1 MAFTGRTSTV
11 AFLIISP
18 GCSLFPDLNLNLR
31 KKVPKQISVTNKILH
46 SYLVINVIQI
56 KILINYLLLFNCDRL
71 NEFQSDNIV
80 RVRGVSPKKC
90 LSYIQP
96 LDSERLVRFKRCYY
110 FSFRVQVSLKQ
121 RCFLEVFIL
130 QA

>member
-31 KKVPKQISVTNKILH
+31 KKVPKQIYVTNKILH